1 MKNLTKQEKHEQCI
15 REIRGTLVVVAI
27 CCAWHILS
35 AFLLNGSGLYFLGM
49 PAWFSVS
56 TLGTIVLSLLGVWYL
71 LKHVFIDFEYDDEEE
86 GEYNVCRSES
96 HSWYFCY
103 LPCFECDYSV
113 LYSVNGREV
122 NSMYPLRKSFLLAGE
137 I

>member
-56 TLGTIVLSLLGVWYL
+56 TLGTIVLSLLGQT
-71 LKHVFIDFEYDDEEE
+71 
-86 GEYNVCRSES
+86 C
-96 HSWYFCY
+96 
-103 LPCFECDYSV
+103 
-113 LYSVNGREV
+113 
-122 NSMYPLRKSFLLAGE
+122 LRIHMQITFRMLVS
-137 I
+137 

>member
-35 AFLLNGSGLYFLGM
+35 AFLLKGSRLYFLGM
-49 PAWFSVS
+49 TAWFSVS

-86 GEYNVCRSES
+86 GEE
-96 HSWYFCY
+96 
-103 LPCFECDYSV
+103 
-113 LYSVNGREV
+113 
-122 NSMYPLRKSFLLAGE
+122 
-137 I
+137 

>member
-27 CCAWHILS
+27 GCAWHILS

-86 GEYNVCRSES
+86 GHE
-96 HSWYFCY
+96 
-103 LPCFECDYSV
+103 
-113 LYSVNGREV
+113 
-122 NSMYPLRKSFLLAGE
+122 
-137 I
+137 

>member
-56 TLGTIVLSLLGVWYL
+56 TLGTIVLSLLGV
-71 LKHVFIDFEYDDEEE
+71 
-86 GEYNVCRSES
+86 
-96 HSWYFCY
+96 
-103 LPCFECDYSV
+103 
-113 LYSVNGREV
+113 LYSANGREV

>member
-56 TLGTIVLSLLGVWYL
+56 TLGTIDRTLFTWGM
-71 LKHVFIDFEYDDEEE
+71 VFVKACIY
-86 GEYNVCRSES
+86 
-96 HSWYFCY
+96 
-103 LPCFECDYSV
+103 
-113 LYSVNGREV
+113 
-122 NSMYPLRKSFLLAGE
+122 
-137 I
+137 